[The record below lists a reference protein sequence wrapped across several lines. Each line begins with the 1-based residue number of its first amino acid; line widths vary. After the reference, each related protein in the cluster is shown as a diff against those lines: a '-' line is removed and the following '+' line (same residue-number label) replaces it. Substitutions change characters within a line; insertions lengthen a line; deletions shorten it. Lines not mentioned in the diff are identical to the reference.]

1 MNYKKENHASI
12 LIATLSCDLQDLKYT
27 HKATS
32 FYFTTLPEGS
42 TLAAGKASCQSNQ
55 ELPSEK
61 LNYLCLVTEYCFL
74 IATVNQEDQED
85 CHVQARG
92 YGKLLTGRQVC
103 ETAPN
108 TVPTSLWV

>member
-1 MNYKKENHASI
+1 MNDIKEDHASI

-32 FYFTTLPEGS
+32 FYFTTLPAAS

-61 LNYLCLVTEYCFL
+61 PYYLCLVTEYCFL
-74 IATVNQEDQED
+74 IAIMN
-85 CHVQARG
+85 
-92 YGKLLTGRQVC
+92 
-103 ETAPN
+103 
-108 TVPTSLWV
+108 